1 MLKKIIVILT
11 ILTSSL
17 VAEEQTTNNLITN
30 GNFET
35 GNANGWTATGDV
47 QVLNDCCELNGVAS
61 NYDVEFGDNGAIE
74 QNFNL
79 TSDTITQP
87 MLNNGI
93 TLNSSIEAQNG
104 ECGVAGCW
112 GGQGG
117 ADTFSNTL
125 TIKDNAGNVLA
136 TVTTNR
142 TDITNINGQ
151 NFTDRLIYT
160 GVGSNIG
167 NINISGSDANAPAN
181 LGGPNIDNVSVT
193 MTYDNAV
200 LASSVQTS
208 LVEVSENL
216 STEFIEFR
224 EIFKKLEL
232 NEEIQFEPVTMEE
245 AEEFE
250 QPTMIIAL
258 PEPKEELGKG
268 GNMFVF
274 QPPSLL
280 LSEKEEPT
288 NMMSPPMMAYLSPS
302 EEEPTEITAS
312 PVETFTKMF
321 TPAPEPKEQGPGP
334 GVSTLPLMSEEQE
347 EESGMNAM
355 PMLEP
360 EEQEEASSEQEPEL
374 EPEKEVATNA
384 PEKKEKEK
392 EVKKINEE
400 KSKEKK
406 SVRKA
411 TAKPSIQNAKTKK
424 QKSIQQKKII
434 KANLVKIMDQIDA
447 QVKDIGKNLQVKNVI
462 KLQAMMDNSKL
473 DLYQKEFYKPQD
485 IYMQQLNIQDNR
497 QLYANVSLDTYIQN
511 DKIGNK
517 TKVLNQIRQEKQ
529 RLLIELEM
537 LKNG

>member
-35 GNANGWTATGDV
+35 GNANGWITTGDV

-74 QNFNL
+74 QDFNL
-79 TSDTITQP
+79 TSNTITQP

-167 NINISGSDANAPAN
+167 NINILGSDANAPAN

-268 GNMFVF
+268 GGMFVF

-360 EEQEEASSEQEPEL
+360 EEQEEASSEQETEL
-374 EPEKEVATNA
+374 EPEEEVATNA
-384 PEKKEKEK
+384 PEEKEK

-411 TAKPSIQNAKTKK
+411 TAKPSVQNAKTKK

-473 DLYQKEFYKPQD
+473 DLYQKDFYKPQD

-511 DKIGNK
+511 DKIVNK
-517 TKVLNQIRQEKQ
+517 AKVLNEIKQEKQ

>member
-61 NYDVEFGDNGAIE
+61 NYDLEFGDNGAIE
-74 QNFNL
+74 QDFNL
-79 TSDTITQP
+79 TSNTITQP

-167 NINISGSDANAPAN
+167 NINISGSDANAPSN

-347 EESGMNAM
+347 EESGINAM

-360 EEQEEASSEQEPEL
+360 EEKEEASSEQEPEL
-374 EPEKEVATNA
+374 EPEEEVATNA
-384 PEKKEKEK
+384 PEEKEQ

-411 TAKPSIQNAKTKK
+411 TAKPSVQNAKTKK
-424 QKSIQQKKII
+424 QKGIQQKKII

>member
-61 NYDVEFGDNGAIE
+61 NYDLEFGDNGAIE
-74 QNFNL
+74 QDFNL

-224 EIFKKLEL
+224 EIFEKLEL

-245 AEEFE
+245 TEEFE

-258 PEPKEELGKG
+258 PEPKEELGTG
-268 GNMFVF
+268 GSMFVF

-360 EEQEEASSEQEPEL
+360 EEQEEASSEQETEL
-374 EPEKEVATNA
+374 EPEEEVATNA
-384 PEKKEKEK
+384 PEKKEQ

-400 KSKEKK
+400 KNKEKK

-411 TAKPSIQNAKTKK
+411 TAKPSVQNAKTKK

-473 DLYQKEFYKPQD
+473 DLYQKDFYKPQD

>member
-47 QVLNDCCELNGVAS
+47 QVLSDCCELNGVAS
-61 NYDVEFGDNGAIE
+61 NYDLEFGDNGAIE
-74 QNFNL
+74 QDFNL
-79 TSDTITQP
+79 TSDTITQS

-200 LASSVQTS
+200 LSSSIQTS

-224 EIFKKLEL
+224 EIFEKLEL

-245 AEEFE
+245 TEEFE

-258 PEPKEELGKG
+258 PEPKEELETG
-268 GNMFVF
+268 GSMFVF

-374 EPEKEVATNA
+374 EPEEEVATNA
-384 PEKKEKEK
+384 PEKKEQ

-411 TAKPSIQNAKTKK
+411 TAKPSVQNAKTKK

-473 DLYQKEFYKPQD
+473 DLYQKDFYKPQD

>member
-334 GVSTLPLMSEEQE
+334 GMSTLPLMSEEQE

>member
-47 QVLNDCCELNGVAS
+47 QVLSDCCELNGVAS
-61 NYDVEFGDNGAIE
+61 NYDLEFGDNGAIE
-74 QNFNL
+74 QDFNL
-79 TSDTITQP
+79 TSDTITQS

-224 EIFKKLEL
+224 EIFEKLEL

-245 AEEFE
+245 TEEFE

-258 PEPKEELGKG
+258 PEPKEELETG
-268 GNMFVF
+268 GSMFVF

-374 EPEKEVATNA
+374 EPEEEVATNA
-384 PEKKEKEK
+384 PEKKEQ

-411 TAKPSIQNAKTKK
+411 TAKPSVQNAKTKK

-473 DLYQKEFYKPQD
+473 DLYQKDFYKPQD

>member
-47 QVLNDCCELNGVAS
+47 QVLSDCCELNGVAS
-61 NYDVEFGDNGAIE
+61 NYDLEFGDNGAIE
-74 QNFNL
+74 QDFNL
-79 TSDTITQP
+79 TSDTITQS

-200 LASSVQTS
+200 LSSSIQTS

-224 EIFKKLEL
+224 EIFEKLEL

-245 AEEFE
+245 TEEFE

-258 PEPKEELGKG
+258 PEPKEELGTG
-268 GNMFVF
+268 GSMFVF

-321 TPAPEPKEQGPGP
+321 TPAPEPKEQGSGP

-374 EPEKEVATNA
+374 EPEEEVATNA
-384 PEKKEKEK
+384 PEKKEQ

-411 TAKPSIQNAKTKK
+411 TAKPSVQNAKTKK

-434 KANLVKIMDQIDA
+434 KANLVKIMNQIDA

-473 DLYQKEFYKPQD
+473 DLYQKDFYKPQD

>member
-47 QVLNDCCELNGVAS
+47 QVLSDCCELNGVAS
-61 NYDVEFGDNGAIE
+61 NYDLEFGDNGAIE
-74 QNFNL
+74 QDFNL
-79 TSDTITQP
+79 TSDTITQS

-200 LASSVQTS
+200 LSSSIQTS

-224 EIFKKLEL
+224 EIFEKLEL

-245 AEEFE
+245 TEEFE

-258 PEPKEELGKG
+258 PEPKEELGTG
-268 GNMFVF
+268 GSMFVF

-374 EPEKEVATNA
+374 EPEEEVATNA
-384 PEKKEKEK
+384 PEKKEQ

-411 TAKPSIQNAKTKK
+411 TAKPSVQNAKTKK

-473 DLYQKEFYKPQD
+473 DLYQKDFYKPQD

>member
-374 EPEKEVATNA
+374 EPEEEVATNA
-384 PEKKEKEK
+384 PEKKEQ

-411 TAKPSIQNAKTKK
+411 TAKPSVQNAKTKK

-511 DKIGNK
+511 DKIVNK

>member
-47 QVLNDCCELNGVAS
+47 QVLSDCCELNGVAS
-61 NYDVEFGDNGAIE
+61 NYDLEFGDNGAIE
-74 QNFNL
+74 QDFNL
-79 TSDTITQP
+79 TSDTITQS

-200 LASSVQTS
+200 LSSSIQTS

-224 EIFKKLEL
+224 EIFEKLEL

-245 AEEFE
+245 TEEFE

-258 PEPKEELGKG
+258 PEPKEELGTG
-268 GNMFVF
+268 GSMFVF

-374 EPEKEVATNA
+374 EPEEEVATNA
-384 PEKKEKEK
+384 PEKKEQ

-411 TAKPSIQNAKTKK
+411 TAKPSVQNAKTKK

-434 KANLVKIMDQIDA
+434 KANLVKIMNQIDA

>member
-61 NYDVEFGDNGAIE
+61 NYDLEFGDNGAIE
-74 QNFNL
+74 QDFNL

-167 NINISGSDANAPAN
+167 NINISGSDANAPSN

-347 EESGMNAM
+347 EESGINAM

-360 EEQEEASSEQEPEL
+360 E
-374 EPEKEVATNA
+374 
-384 PEKKEKEK
+384 EKEK

-400 KSKEKK
+400 KNKEKK

-411 TAKPSIQNAKTKK
+411 TAKPSVQNAKTKK

-537 LKNG
+537 LKND